1 MNNPRTPTHRFDPS
15 TLQELARQ
23 STTASR
29 SALAQSIVILFDRPD
44 GELSPEA
51 RKVAY
56 DILHAVVRDIEM
68 AARQEIARR
77 LAERADAPH
86 DLIRFL
92 ANDSIEIAFPVLSKS
107 GVLDDADL
115 IEIIRS
121 RTHEHAMAITA
132 RPALSPSVTDALIA
146 TGAEDVIVETLKN
159 TGSEVT
165 PGTMVR
171 LVEKSRESK
180 TIREP
185 ILMRPEMNPELAL
198 RMFLWVTANLREH
211 ILRNYKFDRVAVN
224 QLCDQIVAEEIVN
237 FSRAGVGRSELSKKI
252 SHLIKNKGKITPEM
266 LILALRE
273 GDVNTFITLFNRM
286 TELKAPMIDRLLFDP
301 TGRGLAIACKACV
314 TGKIAFVSMFS
325 LAQKIRAE
333 VDGVIKQR
341 VGEAIDFYDALP
353 QKDAVDVMSQWL
365 KGADYVGSVRVLMHR
380 MQKLQH

>member
-15 TLQELARQ
+15 ALQELARQ

-29 SALAQSIVILFDRPD
+29 SELAQSIVILFDRPD

-115 IEIIRS
+115 IGVIRS
-121 RTHEHAMAITA
+121 HTIEHSLAIAT
-132 RPALSPSVTDALIA
+132 RPALSLSVTDALIA
-146 TGAEDVIVETLKN
+146 TDAEDVIVETLKN
-159 TGSEVT
+159 PGSKIT

-171 LVEKSRESK
+171 LVEKSRESRA
-180 TIREP
+180 IREP

-198 RMFLWVTANLREH
+198 RMFLWVTEALREH
-211 ILRNYKFDRVAVN
+211 ILRNYKFDRAAVN
-224 QLCDQIVAEEIVN
+224 QLCDQIVSEEIEN
-237 FSRAGVGRSELSKKI
+237 FAVKSGKSGDFSKKLPT
-252 SHLIKNKGKITPEM
+252 LIKEKGKLTPEM

-273 GDVNTFITLFNRM
+273 ADVKMFVVMFARM
-286 TELKAPMIDRLLFDP
+286 TDLKSQLVDRLLFDP
-301 TGRGLAIACKACV
+301 TGRGLVIACKSLGA
-314 TGKIAFVSMFS
+314 GKIAFASLFS
-325 LAQKIRAE
+325 LSQKIRGE
-333 VDGVIKQR
+333 VAGVIKQR
-341 VGEAIDFYDALP
+341 LQAASEFFDELTETDATGVMEAWRKSGDYGEPI
-353 QKDAVDVMSQWL
+353 
-365 KGADYVGSVRVLMHR
+365 RVLGERMHGR
-380 MQKLQH
+380 RN